1 MAWWTGATLALGL
14 GVYGGYRAFRA
25 LFQNFG
31 PLGPARISRA
41 DVTAFLN
48 YALALEKEQVEFYRR
63 LSRGV
68 ARRGGDLHLATG
80 IKRAMDIEQ
89 EHVDKLR
96 GCLARLGASA
106 SNITPVAALLG
117 RASGPFLDKSGPRN
131 TLKAIVWIEQK
142 AIDHYLRAI
151 RQVDDPGLKA
161 LFLENLVDEEFH
173 AAWAQE
179 MLEQL
184 RRPGD
189 GDNF

>member
-68 ARRGGDLHLATG
+68 
-80 IKRAMDIEQ
+80 
-89 EHVDKLR
+89 
-96 GCLARLGASA
+96 ARLGASA